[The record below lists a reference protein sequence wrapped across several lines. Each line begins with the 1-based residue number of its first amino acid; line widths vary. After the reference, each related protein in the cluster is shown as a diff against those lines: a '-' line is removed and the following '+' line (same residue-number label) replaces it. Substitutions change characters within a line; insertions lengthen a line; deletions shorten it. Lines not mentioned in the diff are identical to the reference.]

1 MTGTFENSTLSI
13 GAIQK
18 AYAKLR
24 GVVLHTPLIY
34 SEVLSELIHGEVYLK
49 LENTQLT
56 HSFKARGAY
65 IKLCTLSD
73 GERARGV
80 VTASAGNHAK
90 AVAYHCHKQGIQATV
105 VMPTTAPQN
114 KIEYCESKGA
124 RVLFHGAHLAEAF
137 PKAEELAE
145 KQGLVMIHPY
155 DDYHVMAGQGT
166 LGLEL
171 VEDMHKPLDVVIIPV
186 GGGGLSAGMGTA
198 LKHHWPHCTI
208 YGVQTE
214 FAPNMAVD
222 LFGYVPETCEVEG
235 SIAEGIAVKRPGRL
249 TKPILKNV
257 LKDIFVVKE
266 SMIARAMHDLLIHE
280 KQVVE
285 GAGAAGVAAVLTS
298 PDIFHG
304 KRVGIILCGGNV
316 DAEIVGQVAV

>member
-1 MTGTFENSTLSI
+1 
-13 GAIQK
+13 
-18 AYAKLR
+18 
-24 GVVLHTPLIY
+24 
-34 SEVLSELIHGEVYLK
+34 
-49 LENTQLT
+49 
-56 HSFKARGAY
+56 
-65 IKLCTLSD
+65 
-73 GERARGV
+73 
-80 VTASAGNHAK
+80 
-90 AVAYHCHKQGIQATV
+90 VAYHCHKQGIQATV

-137 PKAEELAE
+137 PKAEELADE
-145 KQGLVMIHPY
+145 QGLVMIHPY

-171 VEDMHKPLDVVIIPV
+171 VEDMHKPLDTVIIPV

-198 LKHHWPHCTI
+198 LKHHWPYCTI

-222 LFGYVPETCEVEG
+222 LFGYVPEVCEVES

-249 TKPILKNV
+249 TKPILKSIMR
-257 LKDIFVVKE
+257 DIFVVKE

-304 KRVGIILCGGNV
+304 KRVGIVLCGGNV